1 MTTLGCPDCQIP
13 LREGVMNCYK
23 CGQHRSYFVEM
34 ESLPPTSD
42 KDLRSSKGADQ
53 QVLNSTRAIKLP
65 ATLDDCNR
73 EAARIAI
80 QSAKIVNAYG
90 TYVQVVGIVVGV
102 LAIIAGFVLASK
114 THLFI
119 FGLSG
124 LIVGALDI
132 AIFAVQGALFR
143 MISNYV
149 IARLE
154 E

>member
-1 MTTLGCPDCQIP
+1 
-13 LREGVMNCYK
+13 
-23 CGQHRSYFVEM
+23 M
-34 ESLPPTSD
+34 ESLPPIKQTQLKNTRD
-42 KDLRSSKGADQ
+42 NQQVGKQAKDLGSADEFMRTEPRD
-53 QVLNSTRAIKLP
+53 LNRGKQR
-65 ATLDDCNR
+65 NR

-90 TYVQVVGIVVGV
+90 TYVQVIGIAVGV
-102 LAIIAGFVLASK
+102 VAIIAGFVLASK

-119 FGLSG
+119 YGLSG